1 MKAVLDTNVWLDW
14 LVFDDPS
21 ARELGLVAEAGAL
34 ALLATPATRAEWL
47 DVIGRPQFRLDAA
60 AREAVA
66 GRYDLHATLVDANPP
81 VEDLPGQAVPPPP
94 ARVPLCRDPDDRKFV
109 ELAVAAGASFLV
121 SRDKALL
128 KLARQARRW
137 HGLEIVRPEAP
148 VWRDALA
155 ALLQGRTPRSS
166 GAPPGDERL

>member
-21 ARELGLVAEAGAL
+21 ARELGLAAEAGAL

-60 AREAVA
+60 ARETVA
-66 GRYDLHATLVDANPP
+66 GRYDLHATLVDGVAP
-81 VEDLPGQAVPPPP
+81 AKVPQ
-94 ARVPLCRDPDDRKFV
+94 CRDPDDRKFV